1 VSAARG
7 AVDLSSLPDGAE
19 VLVPFELTYTDGE
32 PVQVLVRR
40 RGRRIDIDD
49 RGRAVELAGR
59 PTRWLEVA
67 QAVVERDGLNVNRRG
82 VVFVPVVVGREI
94 EELARRIAEASL
106 AVHAAL
112 LEVGEKA

>member
-1 VSAARG
+1 
-7 AVDLSSLPDGAE
+7 VDLSSLPDGAE
-19 VLVPFELTYTDGE
+19 VLVPFELAYRDGE

-40 RGRRIDIDD
+40 RGRRID
-49 RGRAVELAGR
+49 RAVELAGR

-67 QAVVERDGLNVNRRG
+67 QAVAERDGLNVNRGG

-106 AVHAAL
+106 TVHATL
-112 LEVGEKA
+112 LEVGERA